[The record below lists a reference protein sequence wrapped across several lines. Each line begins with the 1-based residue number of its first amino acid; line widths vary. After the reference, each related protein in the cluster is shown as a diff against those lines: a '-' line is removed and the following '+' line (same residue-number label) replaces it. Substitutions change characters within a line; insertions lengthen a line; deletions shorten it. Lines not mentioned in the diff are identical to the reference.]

1 MSTILLPLLLQHSEL
16 FGRYC
21 LTKAHIDKEMIISE
35 AYPEISGQME
45 GNQFAVCE
53 SSKLYLPIDMYGV
66 LQYKAHQIFLSS
78 AHEGLLVHYIWHD
91 F

>member
-1 MSTILLPLLLQHSEL
+1 MSPILLPLLLRHSEL

-53 SSKLYLPIDMYGV
+53 SSMDQFPRK
-66 LQYKAHQIFLSS
+66 
-78 AHEGLLVHYIWHD
+78 
-91 F
+91 